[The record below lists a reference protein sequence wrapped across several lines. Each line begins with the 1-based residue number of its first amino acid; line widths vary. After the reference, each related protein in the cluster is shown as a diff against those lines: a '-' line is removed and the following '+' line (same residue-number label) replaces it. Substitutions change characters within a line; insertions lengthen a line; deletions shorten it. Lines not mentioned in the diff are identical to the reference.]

1 MSDSII
7 IQAVYIA
14 IGPFFVVDAGG
25 DESTKGKKDNVV
37 LKTLGTSAMRGL
49 RLDAL
54 SLIRSVSYFG
64 LHFIRPIDFILSRSS
79 LIMKINDLGSLK
91 KS

>member
-14 IGPFFVVDAGG
+14 IGPFFVADSNGEQ
-25 DESTKGKKDNVV
+25 DGKNRKDNVISG
-37 LKTLGTSAMRGL
+37 TLGRSSMRGL

-54 SLIRSVSYFG
+54 SLIRSVSGQYHRVKTPRQ
-64 LHFIRPIDFILSRSS
+64 LSSDICYQRRPKVVDH
-79 LIMKINDLGSLK
+79 
-91 KS
+91 

>member
-14 IGPFFVVDAGG
+14 IGPFFIVEVGADG
-25 DESTKGKKDNVV
+25 DSKGKKDNVIMSA
-37 LKTLGTSAMRGL
+37 LGKSAMRGL

-54 SLIRSVSYFG
+54 SLIRNVWSLYMSTFES
-64 LHFIRPIDFILSRSS
+64 LS
-79 LIMKINDLGSLK
+79 LIVILDLCEPRGSTLLDH
-91 KS
+91 